1 MTDREVRDQSEHSGG
16 RIIFGSSRSR
26 NGLKHIRHADAW
38 EVRACIAEL
47 LRRAAS
53 HQRRAAE
60 IEMAYAEIEGGS

>member
-16 RIIFGSSRSR
+16 LIIFGLARAR
-26 NGLKHIRHADAW
+26 NGRKHIRHADAW

-53 HQRRAAE
+53 HQRQAAE
-60 IEMAYAEIEGGS
+60 IERAFAEIGGRA